1 MYKKVLVEDL
11 INDGRLLV
19 EALERT
25 RFPITAAV
33 WYDFPEMPW
42 MLVIVSTVVDQ
53 TGPMAAYGRVQRA
66 LQTVKPVQLAL
77 SDISLISPRS
87 PEFENL
93 RSLIST
99 PGRLGQSAA
108 SGQTRSLIFEDA
120 YVYRM

>member
-11 INDGRLLV
+11 IKDGKLLV
-19 EALERT
+19 EALERN

-42 MLVIVSTVVDQ
+42 MLVIVSTAVDQ
-53 TGPMAAYGRVQRA
+53 IGPMAAYGRVQRA
-66 LQTVKPVQLAL
+66 LQTVKSAQLAL
-77 SDISLISPRS
+77 SDISLMSPQS
-87 PEFENL
+87 QEFENL

-99 PGRLGQSAA
+99 PGRLGQSTA
-108 SGQTRSLIFEDA
+108 SGPARGLVFEDA